1 MLPTYNRNEKG
12 ILVYNYGPLRDG
24 GISAQMTEVAEK
36 ITLALDYVGV
46 MAVGFS
52 VKSRRVVVN
61 EITPRVHNTRHYTLD
76 AAYISQFEQHLR
88 AITGLGHGST
98 ELTSCGGMVNVL
110 GLSLEDIPIEMLRYG
125 KLYWY
130 GKREVRKRRKMG
142 HINVVS
148 STFEEVK
155 AKVEKVLSI
164 LYPNGLDL

>member
-1 MLPTYNRNEKG
+1 MKRGYLW
-12 ILVYNYGPLRDG
+12 YNYGLLRDG

-36 ITLALDYVGV
+36 IALVLDYVGV

-61 EITPRVHNTRHYTLD
+61 EIAPRVRNTGHYTLD
-76 AAYISQFEQHLR
+76 ATYISQFEQHLR

-110 GLSLEDIPIEMLRYG
+110 GGPLESIPIEVLRYG

-130 GKREVRKRRKMG
+130 GERG
-142 HINVVS
+142 
-148 STFEEVK
+148 
-155 AKVEKVLSI
+155 
-164 LYPNGLDL
+164 